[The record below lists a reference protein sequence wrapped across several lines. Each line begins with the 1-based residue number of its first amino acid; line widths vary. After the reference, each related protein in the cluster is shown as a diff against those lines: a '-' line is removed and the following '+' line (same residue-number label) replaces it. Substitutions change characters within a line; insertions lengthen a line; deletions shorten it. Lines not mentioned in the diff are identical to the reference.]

1 MSDDQI
7 DAVARI
13 RRCKDHYQTLGLD
26 KNASDADIRKAYRK
40 LALQFHPDKN
50 QADGATEAFQKVGT
64 AFAILSDPAKRRQ
77 YDVYGSE
84 EGRTRHRTSNYD
96 SRYEGPEP
104 DISPEDLFNMFFGG
118 AGGFAG
124 TQTVYANGR
133 FYRTTNRFQQQQH
146 QHHQH
151 EPNGASV
158 LLQMMPILVLIGLSL
173 MSSLFVSDP
182 AYSLVRTGY
191 VSNSAC

>member
-1 MSDDQI
+1 MSEDQL

-13 RRCKDHYQTLGLD
+13 RRCRDHYQTLGLE
-26 KNASDADIRKAYRK
+26 KTASDADIRKAYRK

-64 AFAILSDPAKRRQ
+64 AFAILSDPAKRSQ
-77 YDVYGSE
+77 YDMYGADE
-84 EGRTRHRTSNYD
+84 RRTRHRTSNYD
-96 SRYEGPEP
+96 SRFEGPEP

-118 AGGFAG
+118 GGGFSG

-133 FYRTTNRFQQQQH
+133 FYRTTNRFQH
-146 QHHQH
+146 QHHQR
-151 EPNGASV
+151 EPNGANV

-182 AYSLVRTGY
+182 AYSLVRTG
-191 VSNSAC
+191 

>member
-1 MSDDQI
+1 MSEEQV
-7 DAVARI
+7 DAVLRI
-13 RRCKDHYQTLGLD
+13 RRCKDHYQTLGLE
-26 KNASDADIRKAYRK
+26 KTASDADIRKAYRK

-50 QADGATEAFQKVGT
+50 QAEGATEAFQKVGT

-77 YDVYGSE
+77 YDAYGSD
-84 EGRTRHRTSNYD
+84 EGRTRHRTSNHD
-96 SRYEGPEP
+96 SRYNEGPEP

-118 AGGFAG
+118 GAGFTG

-133 FYRTTNRFQQQQH
+133 FYRTTNRFQHQ

-151 EPNGASV
+151 EPNGTSV

-182 AYSLVRTGY
+182 VYSLARTG
-191 VSNSAC
+191 